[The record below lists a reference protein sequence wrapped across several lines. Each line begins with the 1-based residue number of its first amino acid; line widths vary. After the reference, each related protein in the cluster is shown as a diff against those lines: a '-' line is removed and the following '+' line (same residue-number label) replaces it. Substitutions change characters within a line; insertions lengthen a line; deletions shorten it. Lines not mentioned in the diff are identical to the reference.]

1 MLITIYGHNRNHQ
14 RKILAQKGFLP
25 LISRINCIQNFIALS
40 YYFPDLLQQ
49 IENFRRFFTPPL
61 DSEFILDRVPI
72 STVLG
77 LTSSIYYTLII
88 QKNVISIKLTICAFP
103 PPNKWLYLELTALFA
118 NF

>member
-14 RKILAQKGFLP
+14 RKLLAQKRFLP
-25 LISRINCIQNFIALS
+25 PISRINCIQNFIDLS

-49 IENFRRFFTPPL
+49 IEIFFTPPCN
-61 DSEFILDRVPI
+61 SEVILDRVPI

-88 QKNVISIKLTICAFP
+88 QRIVISIKLTICAFP
-103 PPNKWLYLELTALFA
+103 PPQ
-118 NF
+118 